1 LLSLP
6 VYCRRAARH
15 ASIQFKHF
23 APNEFYESPQS
34 QTNMKDI
41 QFAFRKLR
49 QSPAFTAIAVI
60 TLALGIGLNTAI
72 FSLINDLFLKGLP
85 FKEPARV
92 VHLYGGDKSRG
103 LEDIGISAPRFF
115 HYRDGQTLFDGIAG
129 ENFFAFTLTGMGD
142 AVQIFGG
149 RLTSNYFDL
158 LGVRPIL
165 GRNFLPEEEEGADVA
180 VITKSFWQKRMGGDP
195 NVIGRS
201 ITLDGVA
208 HTIVGVLPN
217 MPATWFG
224 ANPVAEVW
232 TTKPFQL
239 PGFSYERMMRGTS
252 FLRVVGRMKPEMT
265 VAQVKAALPSLDKGY
280 NTQYPNKIDSVLMT
294 SLRTLPE
301 DVTNNFRSGFITLF
315 AAVCFVLLIAC
326 SNVANLLLVR
336 FSGRRREIALRMA
349 IGASRMSV
357 VRLFVFESVLV
368 SMIAGAVG
376 AFVAWRLVP
385 LIPQLASNF
394 LPLEAN
400 TVTSLSLPVLTFT
413 IGLSILTGLLMG
425 IYPAL
430 QGSHADL
437 VDGLKEGGRGSSGS
451 VRQQRFRKILVGAQ
465 VALSVTLLAGAALLI
480 TSFVRLSQQNIGFRS
495 QNLWTGAITLPIS
508 QYPDTASRQRLAEQ
522 TLDALRDVPG
532 IQSATISGDIP
543 LNGGNRTLYARGDRD
558 VPPIEK
564 RANGPSHDIA
574 PGYFKT
580 WGIPLLAGR
589 EFDEHDVAE
598 GQMVC
603 LISQA
608 GAKKVYPNENPIGKT
623 LLVSSLGVPC
633 EIVGIVGDV
642 RSIRVAEAPGMEFYR
657 PWAQE
662 NFPFLNI
669 DVRSNLKVEEVTKL
683 VQAALTKVNAGL
695 AIAVPQGMDAVV
707 AQALGQA
714 RLMMWLLG
722 IFAGVALLLAS
733 IGIYGAVAY
742 TVEQRT
748 GEIGVRMAL
757 GAQTRDVL
765 RLIVNQGMK
774 PVVIGLGIGLL
785 AAFALGRLLT
795 SQLFEVSAHNPA
807 LLGGATIL
815 LAGTALFACLLPARR
830 AAMVDPVQALRTE

>member
-1 LLSLP
+1 M
-6 VYCRRAARH
+6 
-15 ASIQFKHF
+15 
-23 APNEFYESPQS
+23 N
-34 QTNMKDI
+34 DI
-41 QFAFRKLR
+41 RFAFRKLR
-49 QSPAFTAIAVI
+49 QSPAFTSIAVI
-60 TLALGIGLNTAI
+60 TLALGIGLNTTI
-72 FSLINDLFLKGLP
+72 FSLVNDLFLRGLP

-92 VHLYGGDKSRG
+92 AHLLGGDKSRD
-103 LEDIGISAPRFF
+103 LVDFPLSAPRFM
-115 HYRDGQTLFDGIAG
+115 HYRDGQNIFDGFAA
-129 ENFFAFTLTGMGD
+129 ENFFAFTLTGLGD
-142 AVQIFGG
+142 PVQVFGG
-149 RLTSNYFDL
+149 RLTSNYFDV
-158 LGVRPIL
+158 LGVRPIR

-180 VITKSFWQKRMGGDP
+180 LITENFWQKRLGGDP
-195 NVIGRS
+195 NVIGRG
-201 ITLDGVA
+201 INLDGTA

-224 ANPVAEVW
+224 ANPIAEVW

-252 FLRVVGRMKPEMT
+252 FLRVVGRMKPGMSLD
-265 VAQVKAALPSLDKGY
+265 QVRAALPSLDQSY
-280 NTQYPNKIDSVLMT
+280 RTQYPNKIDSVLT
-294 SLRTLPE
+294 TTLRALPQ
-301 DVTNNFRSGFITLF
+301 DVTQNFRGGFVTLF
-315 AAVCFVLLIAC
+315 AAVSFVLLIAC

-349 IGASRMSV
+349 IGASRTSI
-357 VRLFVFESVLV
+357 VRLFVFESLLV
-368 SMIAGAVG
+368 SVIAGAVG

-385 LIPQLASNF
+385 LVPRMASNF

-400 TVTSLSLPVLTFT
+400 TATSLSVPVLLFT

-437 VDGLKEGGRGSSGS
+437 VDGLKEGGRGTSGS

-480 TSFVRLSQQNIGFRS
+480 TSFIRLSQQNIGFRS
-495 QNLWTGAITLPIS
+495 QNLWTGGITLPIS
-508 QYPDTASRQRLAEQ
+508 QYPDAASRQRLAEQ
-522 TLDALRDVPG
+522 TLNELNNVPG
-532 IQSATISGDIP
+532 VETATISGDIP

-564 RANGPSHDIA
+564 RASAPSHDIA
-574 PGYFKT
+574 PDYFKT
-580 WGIPLLAGR
+580 WGVPLLAGR
-589 EFDEHDVAE
+589 EFNEHDTAD
-598 GQMVC
+598 GQKVC

-623 LLVSSLGVPC
+623 LLASSFAVPY

-642 RSIRVAEAPGMEFYR
+642 RSIRVNDAPGMEFYI

-662 NFPFLNI
+662 NFPFVNI
-669 DVRSNLKVEEVTKL
+669 TVRSNLKVDAVTKL
-683 VQAALTKVNAGL
+683 VQTALTKVNPGL
-695 AIAVPQGMDAVV
+695 AIAVPQSMDAVV

-714 RLMMWLLG
+714 RLMTWLLG

-774 PVVIGLGIGLL
+774 PVVIGLVIGIL
-785 AAFALGRLLT
+785 AAVALGRLIA
-795 SQLFEVSAHNPA
+795 SQLFEVSANNPA

-815 LAGTALFACLLPARR
+815 LAATALFACLLPARR
-830 AAMVDPVQALRTE
+830 ASMVDPVQALRTE